1 MHNEQTVDK
10 AFKILRRNYGC
21 PGLDGLSFR
30 EIKRDYS
37 FHKSVVLEKYETC
50 SVNTLPIKKL
60 QIVDYGSKPRSIFVY
75 CLYERW
81 LQMYLKLQLTQKVNN
96 ILADYVFGYRP
107 GLDMK
112 LLKEYAKTFSGRYV
126 LHIDLEKFFDNIDRK
141 ILINHL
147 KTNFGVEDSVLV
159 RVSKSLSRTGR
170 GLPQGNVLSPLL
182 SNAYLSA
189 FDNAFTKNYAR
200 FSDDLYFA
208 FDEASGEDTIIF
220 QLIPKLNRLGLSI
233 NFQKIEVFNAER
245 L

>member
-1 MHNEQTVDK
+1 MHNDRTVDK
-10 AFKILRRNYGC
+10 AFKILRRNYSC

-30 EIKRDYS
+30 KIKENYS
-37 FHKSVVLEKYETC
+37 FHKSAVLEKYKTGA
-50 SVNTLPIKKL
+50 VNTLPIKRV
-60 QIVDYGSKPRSIFVY
+60 QIVDYGNRYRSIFVY

-81 LQMYLKLQLTQKVNN
+81 LQMYLKLQLEQKVNS
-96 ILADYVFGYRP
+96 IVADYVFGYRP

-112 LLKEYAKTFSGRYV
+112 MLKEYAKTFSGRYI
-126 LHIDLEKFFDNIDRK
+126 LHIDLEKFFGNIDRK

-182 SNAYLSA
+182 SNIYLSA
-189 FDNAFTKNYAR
+189 FDNEFTKNYAR

-208 FDEASGEDTIIF
+208 IDKMGDEDTIIR
-220 QLIPKLNRLGLSI
+220 QLIPKLNRLGLSM
-233 NFQKIEVFNAER
+233 NFQKIEVSSAER